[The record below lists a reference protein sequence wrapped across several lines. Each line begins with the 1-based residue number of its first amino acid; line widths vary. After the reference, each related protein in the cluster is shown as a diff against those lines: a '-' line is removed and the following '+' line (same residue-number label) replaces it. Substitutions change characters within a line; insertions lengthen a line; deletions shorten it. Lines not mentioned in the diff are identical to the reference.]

1 MKEMKALRVLHLEDS
16 PLDAELVHS
25 ALSGS
30 SVECEIFRAQTRA
43 DFAAALESGDFDL
56 ILADYSHPTFG
67 GLSALKVAQEICPE
81 APFVLVSGAVG
92 EERAIEALKSGAED
106 YVLKQRLE
114 RLVPAV
120 QRALR
125 EAQERNKRKR
135 AEEALQ
141 YQLGLTRTITD
152 NAADSLFLWD
162 TEGRVT
168 FMNPAAEETFGWTQ
182 EELLGEVLHDRM
194 HHHPDG
200 RAYPISE
207 CPLVRVFESTQT
219 LRDHEDVFFRRDG
232 SPIDVSC
239 SLAPIVVGGEITGA
253 VLVVRDIIE
262 RKRDEKALQISETR
276 FRTIIEQS
284 PLSIQILSPDGRT
297 LQVNRAWETLWG
309 VTLKDVAGY
318 NMLEDQQLAAK
329 GIMPYIQRGFA

>member
-1 MKEMKALRVLHLEDS
+1 MKVTKALRILNLEDS
-16 PLDAELVHS
+16 PLDAELLHA
-25 ALSGS
+25 ALTDGG
-30 SVECEIFRAQTRA
+30 VECEILRVQTRA
-43 DFAAALESGDFDL
+43 DFVDALESGDFDL
-56 ILADYSHPTFG
+56 ILAAYSLPTFD
-67 GLSALKVAQEICPE
+67 GLSALKVAQEIGPE
-81 APFVLVSGAVG
+81 IPFVLISEALG
-92 EERAIEALKSGAED
+92 EEVAVEALKSGAAD

-120 QRALR
+120 QRAVR
-125 EAQERNKRKR
+125 EAEERTKRKR

-168 FMNPAAEETFGWTQ
+168 FMNPAAEQTFGWRQ

-194 HHHPDG
+194 HHHHPDG
-200 RAYPISE
+200 RPYPTSE
-207 CPLVRVFESTQT
+207 SPLVRVFESAQT
-219 LRDHEDVFFRRDG
+219 LRDHEDVFFRKDG
-232 SPIDVSC
+232 SPIEVSC

-253 VLVVRDIIE
+253 VLVVRDITE
-262 RKRDEKALQISETR
+262 RKRAEEALQISETR

-297 LQVNRAWETLWG
+297 LQV
-309 VTLKDVAGY
+309 
-318 NMLEDQQLAAK
+318 
-329 GIMPYIQRGFA
+329 